1 MAHVTRSSNLFAVQD
16 WDKIYEAFK
25 EIKFTSY
32 DFQTIRKAIVDYLKN
47 YYPEDFN
54 DFIESSEYI
63 ALIDIIAYVAQ
74 SLSFRADLA
83 ARENFLETAERRDSI
98 LRLARMLNYYPKR
111 NQIARGLLKIDSV
124 ITTEP
129 VYDSNG
135 NNLQNAEI
143 FWGDETNPD
152 FLEQFTTV
160 INASLVKTQR
170 FGNPALKTT
179 VGGIQINEY
188 NLSLIPNTVPV
199 YGFTAPVS
207 TQEFGFELVNGTYSG
222 TDYLYEVPP
231 QPGSTINLIYRN
243 DARGFNS
250 VNTGFFFY
258 FKQGSLQTVDFEVD
272 ESLPNRV
279 VEIDVANVENNDVW
293 LYELDS
299 DGREKT
305 LWTKVPAVT
314 GNNVIFNS
322 LSQNVKT
329 LYTVQ
334 SRSNDRISLVF
345 GDGVFSTIPN
355 GNFRA
360 YFRTGNGFTYK
371 ITPADFTNISVTIPY
386 LSHVNQVE
394 SLTINMSLKQTV
406 SNAIAKENLLDIK
419 ARAQQQ
425 YYTQDRMVTGEDY
438 QIFPFTNF
446 NNIIKSKAVNR
457 TVSGISRYLDVRDTT
472 GKYSSTNIFAEDGIF
487 YRESSLP
494 NFTFTFITESDI
506 SNVLSTRIERIMGA
520 KAIYHYFLDNYS
532 RFDVSTGAFTWN
544 QTTVGTGVCT
554 GYFKTPSN
562 NPQQVGNYVSGNFK
576 YVKEGSLI
584 KFTPP
589 TGYVFDINGNLI
601 PTSNGSLNTRDYLWA
616 SVSNVVDDGTNQG
629 SGNLDSGI
637 GPITLTEKVANTAR
651 VSEIIIPWNDSFAS
665 ATRQAIID
673 NIRNYKTFG
682 IRYDVDSQAWT
693 VISSPNLNQAT
704 TFSLQ
709 YAGDTSA
716 RNLDNSWLFLFT
728 NDGETYTVKYRQLEY
743 IFESYLETR
752 FYFDKD
758 LKIFDPR
765 LGKTI
770 KDKVVML
777 KTNSLPDSNQ
787 SLRQNYIMNIDDT
800 VIEADG
806 FVLTER
812 IKVTFPDQDSD
823 GVIDDPDIFDIIV
836 NPSVNT
842 AAKVVFYKTYLDN
855 SGYTRYEPVSNAD
868 VESSYTTL
876 ADITAVK
883 DTYSSGQVFYASS
896 TGNFYTLSINSIN
909 QKILTQSLNYLT
921 KVGRSNLFFQYTHNA
936 PNTRRI
942 DPSPSN
948 IIDLYLLTRVYDTD
962 YRNWITDI
970 TGTVIKPVKP
980 STNELRDAFGSLE
993 KSKSVSDA
1001 IVFNSVSYR
1010 PLFGDKAD
1018 PDLQATFKVV
1028 KNNATLVSDNEIKT
1042 RVVEAINEYFSVA
1055 NWDFGDTFYFSEL
1068 AAYLHQVL
1076 SPDIL
1081 SIIIVPKISSSS
1093 FGSLYQITSSRDEI
1107 FISATTVN
1115 DIEVIDVITSA
1126 QLQASGNVVNSTTG
1140 IGLIESVSSNS
1151 TSTTVTTATNASNG
1165 STLRLTSAGGYNY

>member
-231 QPGSTINLIYRN
+231 QPGSTMNLIYRN

-355 GNFRA
+355 GRFRA

-589 TGYVFDINGNLI
+589 SGYVFDINGNLI
-601 PTSNGSLNTRDYLWA
+601 SNSNGSLNTRDYLWA

-651 VSEIIIPWNDSFAS
+651 VSEIIIPWNDSFAI

-682 IRYDVDSQAWT
+682 IRYDIDSQAWT
-693 VISSPNLNQAT
+693 VIASPNLNQAT
-704 TFSLQ
+704 TFNLQ

-855 SGYTRYEPVSNAD
+855 GGYTRYEPVSNAD

-1018 PDLQATFKVV
+1018 PELQATFKVV

-1151 TSTTVTTATNASNG
+1151 TSTTVTTATNASNV

>member
-231 QPGSTINLIYRN
+231 QPGSTMNLIYRN

-355 GNFRA
+355 GRFRA

-589 TGYVFDINGNLI
+589 SGYVFDINGNLI
-601 PTSNGSLNTRDYLWA
+601 SNSNGSLNTRDYLWA

-673 NIRNYKTFG
+673 I
-682 IRYDVDSQAWT
+682 DSQAWT
-693 VISSPNLNQAT
+693 VIASPNLNQAT
-704 TFSLQ
+704 TFNLQ

-855 SGYTRYEPVSNAD
+855 GGYTRYEPVSNAD

-1018 PDLQATFKVV
+1018 PELQATFKVV

>member
-160 INASLVKTQR
+160 INACLVKTQR

-258 FKQGSLQTVDFEVD
+258 FKQGSLQTVDFAID

-589 TGYVFDINGNLI
+589 SGYVFDINGNLI
-601 PTSNGSLNTRDYLWA
+601 PNSNGSLNTRDYLWA

-842 AAKVVFYKTYLDN
+842 SAKVVFYKTYLDN

-1018 PDLQATFKVV
+1018 PELQATFKVV

>member
-231 QPGSTINLIYRN
+231 QPGSTMNLIYRN

-355 GNFRA
+355 GRFRA

-589 TGYVFDINGNLI
+589 SGYVFDINGNLI
-601 PTSNGSLNTRDYLWA
+601 PNSNGSLNTRDYLWA

-651 VSEIIIPWNDSFAS
+651 VSEIIIPWNDSFAI

-682 IRYDVDSQAWT
+682 IRYDIDSQAWT
-693 VISSPNLNQAT
+693 VIASPNLNQAT
-704 TFSLQ
+704 TFNLQ

-855 SGYTRYEPVSNAD
+855 GGYTRYEPVSNAD

-1018 PDLQATFKVV
+1018 PELQATFKVV

>member
-231 QPGSTINLIYRN
+231 QPGSTMNLIYRN

-355 GNFRA
+355 GRFRA

-371 ITPADFTNISVTIPY
+371 ITPEDFTNISVTIPY

-589 TGYVFDINGNLI
+589 SGYVFDINGNLI
-601 PTSNGSLNTRDYLWA
+601 PNSNGSLNTRDYLWA

-651 VSEIIIPWNDSFAS
+651 VSEIIIPWNDSFAI

-682 IRYDVDSQAWT
+682 IRYDIDSQAWT
-693 VISSPNLNQAT
+693 VIASPNLNQAT
-704 TFSLQ
+704 TFNLQ

-855 SGYTRYEPVSNAD
+855 GGYTRYEPVSNAD

-1018 PDLQATFKVV
+1018 PELQATFKVV

>member
-231 QPGSTINLIYRN
+231 QPGSTMNLIYRN

-355 GNFRA
+355 GRFRA

-589 TGYVFDINGNLI
+589 SGYVFDINGNLI
-601 PTSNGSLNTRDYLWA
+601 SNSNGSLNTRDYLWA

-651 VSEIIIPWNDSFAS
+651 VSEIIIPWNDSFAI

-682 IRYDVDSQAWT
+682 IRYDIDSQAWT
-693 VISSPNLNQAT
+693 VIASPNLNQAT
-704 TFSLQ
+704 TFNLQ

-855 SGYTRYEPVSNAD
+855 GGYTRYEPVSNAD

-1018 PDLQATFKVV
+1018 PELQATFKVV

>member
-231 QPGSTINLIYRN
+231 QPGSTMNLIYRN

-355 GNFRA
+355 GRFRA

-589 TGYVFDINGNLI
+589 SGYVFDINGNLI
-601 PTSNGSLNTRDYLWA
+601 SNSNGSLNTRDYLWA

-651 VSEIIIPWNDSFAS
+651 VSEIIIPWNDSFAI

-682 IRYDVDSQAWT
+682 IRYDIDSQAWT
-693 VISSPNLNQAT
+693 VIASPNLNQAT
-704 TFSLQ
+704 TFNLQ

-1018 PDLQATFKVV
+1018 PELQATFKVV

>member
-258 FKQGSLQTVDFEVD
+258 FKQGSLQTVDFAID

-355 GNFRA
+355 GRFRA

-1018 PDLQATFKVV
+1018 PELQATFKVV

>member
-231 QPGSTINLIYRN
+231 QPGSTMNLIYRN

-355 GNFRA
+355 GRFRA

-589 TGYVFDINGNLI
+589 SGYVFDINGNLI
-601 PTSNGSLNTRDYLWA
+601 PNSNGSLNTRDYLWA

-651 VSEIIIPWNDSFAS
+651 VSEIIIPWNDSFAI

-682 IRYDVDSQAWT
+682 IRYDIDSQAWT
-693 VISSPNLNQAT
+693 VIASPNLNQAT
-704 TFSLQ
+704 TFNLQ

-1018 PDLQATFKVV
+1018 PELQATFKVV